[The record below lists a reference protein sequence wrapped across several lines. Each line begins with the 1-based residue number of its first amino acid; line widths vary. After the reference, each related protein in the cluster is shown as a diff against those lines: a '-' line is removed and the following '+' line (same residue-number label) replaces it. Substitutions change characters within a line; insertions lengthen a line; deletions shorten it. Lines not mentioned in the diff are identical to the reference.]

1 MVYGWMRP
9 VVASEGTRCA
19 LCGQGC
25 SDLGLCPGC
34 LADLPYQGAA
44 CTRCAIPLSTDG
56 ICGHCLEASP
66 PYEEAVAIF
75 DYRDPA
81 GAMIRR
87 LKFDGHLAYART
99 LGIIMAIEI
108 ERRRIRLPQVILPV
122 PLHPRRLAGR
132 GFNQAVELARPLAAR
147 FGIPLDRSS
156 CLRTRATAEQTGL
169 KAEERRRNVRQAFSV
184 SSALSGADV
193 VLIDDV
199 MTTGSTLEAL
209 ALALRRAGA
218 KRVAVW
224 VCARAAAI
232 RG

>member
-1 MVYGWMRP
+1 MVYGWMRA
-9 VVASEGTRCA
+9 VTGSGRSRCA

-25 SDLGLCPGC
+25 GDLGLCPGC

-44 CTRCAIPLSTDG
+44 CTRCAIPLSSDG

-75 DYRDPA
+75 DYREPA
-81 GAMIRR
+81 GVMIRR

-99 LGIIMAIEI
+99 LGKIMAIEL
-108 ERRRIRLPQVILPV
+108 ERRRIRLPHVILPV
-122 PLHPRRLAGR
+122 PLHPRRLAER
-132 GFNQAVELARPLAAR
+132 GFNQAVELARPLAAH

-169 KAEERRRNVRQAFSV
+169 KADERRRNVRRAFSV
-184 SSALSGADV
+184 SSALAGADV
-193 VLIDDV
+193 ALIDDV

-218 KRVAVW
+218 RRVAAW
-224 VCARAAAI
+224 VCARAASI

>member
-19 LCGQGC
+19 LCSQGC